1 MYQRLIELCA
11 DVITSQINP
20 RMTPSRLKIG
30 NTEINTYIRVAME
43 VFNKSNSEF
52 LADVFGQLNIIAQ
65 ED

>member
-1 MYQRLIELCA
+1 
-11 DVITSQINP
+11 VITSQINP